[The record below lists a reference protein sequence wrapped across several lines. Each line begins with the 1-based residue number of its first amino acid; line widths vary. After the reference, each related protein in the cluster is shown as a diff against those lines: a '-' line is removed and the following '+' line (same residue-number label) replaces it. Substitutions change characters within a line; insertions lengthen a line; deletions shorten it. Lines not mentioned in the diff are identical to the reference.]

1 MLNTFTLRLTRHVS
15 QYLLPDMRALL
26 PSESVQFFCNELD
39 EEWHYT
45 LLCWQNEHICSLT
58 VSAILVWHQ
67 LRHIKAVVWSTTQEQ
82 QDATHDSADRLY
94 QRLVTPGAILYLS

>member
-45 LLCWQNEHICSLT
+45 LLCRQNEHICSLT

-67 LRHIKAVVWSTTQEQ
+67 LRHIQSMVWSTTQEQ
-82 QDATHDSADRLY
+82 QDVTHYSAARLY
-94 QRLVTPGAILYLS
+94 ERLITPGAILYLS